1 MFDFTRK
8 ETRGVMSGMMSRG
21 MVGVMAGVLL
31 LLLGACSSS
40 PNKPQP
46 AALPSVTGQLTVTK
60 LWTSNI
66 GSVTTPLFASVHGE
80 HVAVA
85 STQGQVALIHA
96 STGQD
101 VWRLKLNTPIQ
112 AGVSGDGK
120 RFAVITQNN
129 EVVAMEAGQ
138 VLWRYRLPALSNTAP
153 LVAGAR
159 VFVLTADRTVTALDG
174 ATGQKLWAQQR
185 SSDPLVLQQSGMLV
199 PFSDTLLVGFGGRLA
214 SLNPNTGA
222 IRWET
227 LVSSSRGTNE
237 VERLVDLVGGAS
249 RLGQTICVRSFQSA
263 VACLDGQRGNLLW
276 SRAAQGS
283 EGLDG
288 DEKLVYGTEA
298 DSKVVAWQRTSGQPQ
313 WTQDALRFRGLTAP
327 LVMGTSLVL
336 GDDFGLLHFL
346 SLQDG
351 KAVQRVNTDGSAI
364 TGQPVAV
371 GKNLVVV
378 TRTGAV
384 IGFRPE

>member
-1 MFDFTRK
+1 MLDLTRK
-8 ETRGVMSGMMSRG
+8 GTRGVML
-21 MVGVMAGVLL
+21 GVLSGVL
-31 LLLGACSSS
+31 ALALGACSSS

-46 AALPSVTGQLTVTK
+46 AALPSVTGQMSVTK

-66 GSVTTPLFASVHGE
+66 GAVTTPLFASVHGE

-101 VWRLKLNTPIQ
+101 VWRIKLNSPIQ
-112 AGVSGDGK
+112 AGVNGDGK

-129 EVVAMEAGQ
+129 DVVAIEAGQ
-138 VLWRYRLPALSNTAP
+138 VLWRYRLAASSNTAP

-174 ATGQKLWAQQR
+174 ATGQKLWSQQR
-185 SSDPLVLQQSGMLV
+185 NSEPLVLQQSGMLL
-199 PFSDTLLVGFGGRLA
+199 PFGDTLLVGFGGRLA

-276 SRAAQGS
+276 TRSAQGS

-288 DEKLVYGTEA
+288 DEKWVYGTEA
-298 DSKVVAWQRTSGQPQ
+298 DSKVVAWQRPSGQPQ

-327 LVMGTSLVL
+327 LVMGASLVL
-336 GDDFGLLHFL
+336 GDDFGFVHFL
-346 SLQDG
+346 SQQDG
-351 KAVQRVNTDGSAI
+351 KAIQRVSTDGSAI
-364 TGQPVAV
+364 TGKPVAV

-384 IGFRPE
+384 FGFQPE